1 MREFYKVTEFIKNHF
16 ESDEFVQTITHGA
29 VVDLDINKKNIFP
42 LVHMVVNSSQI
53 VQGYVAFNFTIYVM
67 DIRNISKKQNLDK
80 FYKNDNELDILN
92 TNFAIANRFIT
103 KLRIQQDDD
112 NDIRLINDP
121 TVEAITADFSNILD
135 GWQFTIDLA
144 IPNNI
149 STC

>member
-16 ESDEFVQTITHGA
+16 ESDEFVNVITHGT
-29 VVDLDINKKNIFP
+29 VNEIDINEKNTYV
-42 LVHMVVNSSQI
+42 LVHLLVNSSEAT
-53 VQGYVAFNFTIYVM
+53 QGMVTFNWTIHVL
-67 DIRNISKKQNLDK
+67 DIRNYSKKKNLDK

-92 TNFAIANRFIT
+92 TTHAICNRFIT
-103 KLRIQQDDD
+103 KLRLQQNDEDIQ
-112 NDIRLINDP
+112 LINNPVIDR
-121 TVEAITADFSNILD
+121 VTAEFANVLD